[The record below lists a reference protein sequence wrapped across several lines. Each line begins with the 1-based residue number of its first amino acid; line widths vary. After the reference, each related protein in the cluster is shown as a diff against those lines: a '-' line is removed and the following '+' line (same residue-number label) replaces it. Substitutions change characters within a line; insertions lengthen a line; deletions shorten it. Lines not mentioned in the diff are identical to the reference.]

1 MSKLIL
7 TLGGNKI
14 REFELTKEQ
23 MIIGRRASCDIQV
36 ENLSVSGEHAKV
48 INILDDSFLE
58 DLKSTNGTFVN
69 GALIKKQALQNGDVV
84 TIGKHKL
91 HYVNENQG
99 TEGVEQASLMRSN
112 IASTAPQS
120 TVTPM
125 TAAATREQTNRNSDY
140 LDGDPTID
148 NRATGGGTNLT
159 ITNGAKAGQVLPITK
174 PVTTLGRPGVQV
186 AAITRK
192 SDKCFLV
199 HIETSGETEMPT
211 LNGSEIAPGHNL
223 LSNNDEIVI
232 AGIKMVLRTG

>member
-1 MSKLIL
+1 MPKLIL

-36 ENLSVSGEHAKV
+36 ENLSVSGEHAKI

-99 TEGVEQASLMRSN
+99 VEGVEQASLMRSSAAMPTSPSPSPAM
-112 IASTAPQS
+112 ASA
-120 TVTPM
+120 V
-125 TAAATREQTNRNSDY
+125 REQTNKNTDY

-199 HIETSGETEMPT
+199 HIETSGDTNMPT